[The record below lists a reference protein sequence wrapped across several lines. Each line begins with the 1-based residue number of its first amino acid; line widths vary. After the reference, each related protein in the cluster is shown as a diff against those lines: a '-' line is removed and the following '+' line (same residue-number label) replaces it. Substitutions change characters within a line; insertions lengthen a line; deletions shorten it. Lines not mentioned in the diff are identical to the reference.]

1 MKINIFISACLVVL
15 LSHHQHAFAAEKITF
30 ATQDFP
36 PFSYLEEGEVQG
48 PGTEIINIICNKMGT
63 NYEIILLPWRRAQ
76 GMIKHGTVQALF
88 FIGKNEQRESWLK
101 FSEPIV
107 QTEYGF
113 FECTT
118 SPINYKDIYSLR
130 GKRIGV
136 YGPSNTS
143 NELKKI
149 GKKLQHRMTIDVT
162 PDDIA
167 PFRKL
172 SKGRVDAVYS
182 NKAVG
187 FAMIEKLGLD
197 NIQFAGQN
205 KKLNYY
211 MGFSKQ
217 FAPSEFIEKFNN
229 NLREMKKSGALKK
242 ILQEY
247 GMTEAK

>member
-1 MKINIFISACLVVL
+1 MNILISACFVVF
-15 LSHHQHAFAAEKITF
+15 LSCHQPIFAAEKITF

-36 PFSYLEEGEVQG
+36 PFSYLEKGEVQG
-48 PGTEIINIICNKMGT
+48 PGVEIINIICNKMET
-63 NYEIILLPWRRAQ
+63 KYELLLLPWRRAQ
-76 GMIKHGTVQALF
+76 AMAKKGIVQALF
-88 FIGKNEQRESWLK
+88 FIGKNKQRESWLE

-107 QTEYGF
+107 QAEYGF

-118 SPINYKDIYSLR
+118 RPINYKNIYSLR

-149 GKKLQHRMTIDVT
+149 ENKLQHRMTIDVT

-172 SKGRVDAVYS
+172 SKCRVDGVYS

-187 FAMIEKLGLD
+187 FAMIQKLGLD
-197 NIQFAGQN
+197 NIQFTGVN
-205 KKLNYY
+205 KKLSYY
-211 MGFSKQ
+211 IGFSKQ
-217 FAPSEFIEKFNN
+217 HTPPEFIKEFNN
-229 NLREMKKSGALKK
+229 NLCKIKKSGELKK
-242 ILQEY
+242 ILEKY
-247 GMTEAK
+247 GMTAAK